1 MAERRQTRLPRPR
14 PGTAARRT
22 ASPVPA
28 LWRLFES
35 GSWDEAR
42 ALLHPDFI
50 ARWPQSGECF
60 RGPGNYLAV
69 NREHP
74 APGWRLIVQRLVE
87 SPGAAALHVTLEHA
101 EGIDHGA
108 CFYVVSRGRIL
119 AATELWAERS
129 QAPAWRASFSEPDGA
144 QS

>member
-1 MAERRQTRLPRPR
+1 MTERRQTRLPRPR
-14 PGTAARRT
+14 PGTTTRPA
-22 ASPVPA
+22 ASPALA

-35 GSWDEAR
+35 GSWDAAR

-60 RGPGNYLAV
+60 RGPDNYLAV

-74 APGWRLIVQRLVE
+74 APGWKLTVQRLVE

-101 EGIDHGA
+101 EGVDHGA
-108 CFYVVSRGRIL
+108 CFYVVSKGRIL
-119 AATELWAERS
+119 EATEIWAERS
-129 QAPAWRASFSEPDGA
+129 PAPAWRASWA
-144 QS
+144 QTDAA